1 MVVLT
6 EEDKKK
12 LLHEQLIKREEKSK
26 RVTRPNRGEAAKE
39 SKEHKEPKEEKEKE
53 HQDHTIKLM
62 DFILYEFDLNKTTGS
77 IYNEEESDAKLL

>member
-1 MVVLT
+1 MT

-26 RVTRPNRGEAAKE
+26 RVSRPNREAAKDT
-39 SKEHKEPKEEKEKE
+39 KETKEEKEKE
-53 HQDHTIKLM
+53 HQDHTIKIM

-77 IYNEEESDAKLL
+77 IYNEEESDVKLL